1 MQRLLHLL
9 LLLPPL
15 LPTAPP
21 AASSA
26 AAKTAKIGAHGFSF
40 GSWWARLPLKL
51 TSDATTSAGD
61 LNGTLATLRA
71 TNQTLVGF
79 SAEVCGSSSV
89 PGDRG
94 TGGVGLGDLEDFL
107 DAAALAY
114 PELRVFAAYSSH
126 HPLANYCPRYLNGA
140 FPSSTPHPTP
150 THSARYRCLPQTP
163 RAMSTGPG
171 SARSSPPARA
181 AART

>member
-1 MQRLLHLL
+1 MQRLLR
-9 LLLPPL
+9 LLLPLLLRAPL
-15 LPTAPP
+15 LQTTPG
-21 AASSA
+21 SA
-26 AAKTAKIGAHGFSF
+26 AAKIGAHGFSF

-61 LNGTLATLRA
+61 LNGTLAALRA

-140 FPSSTPHPTP
+140 LPLAPPP
-150 THSARYRCLPQTP
+150 PIRCG
-163 RAMSTGPG
+163 AD
-171 SARSSPPARA
+171 
-181 AART
+181 

>member
-1 MQRLLHLL
+1 MQRLLRL
-9 LLLPPL
+9 LLLPL
-15 LPTAPP
+15 ALPTTPP
-21 AASSA
+21 NAA
-26 AAKTAKIGAHGFSF
+26 AKIGARGFSF

-61 LNGTLATLRA
+61 LNGTLAALRA

-140 FPSSTPHPTP
+140 LPPRPHPP
-150 THSARYRCLPQTP
+150 IRCG
-163 RAMSTGPG
+163 AD
-171 SARSSPPARA
+171 
-181 AART
+181 